1 MNDVVPRP
9 SGADVIEAVIT
20 KGDLAKLNG
29 PERTQ
34 YYAEVCRSIGLN
46 PFTRPFEYIML
57 NGKLQ
62 LYARREATDQLRKLN
77 GISLEVVSRQVTGD
91 ILTVHV
97 RAKDK
102 SGRTD
107 EDFGSVNIA
116 GLRGEALANAQM
128 KALTKGKRRVTLSIS
143 GLGFIDE
150 SEIEDIPRQ
159 PGAPVSTR
167 ADLDAFAGVP
177 PQHSLSHDSVRQEEP
192 EPPPQDE
199 RSLRILEIDAR
210 SAAAQGTEALRRHMR
225 SLTPEDRDRLAGL
238 VGSRQKPGELLR
250 LAQASDDA
258 LKAAEPEPEDETA
271 DPFGLVAAAREAA
284 RPRDESWWKGDLV
297 VEGKNPREYQ
307 ANLHRRVREARSAAE
322 IEALRASNPAIDDLD
337 RATKEAVLN
346 ELADRERELRQ
357 QE

>member
-9 SGADVIEAVIT
+9 TSADVIEAVIT
-20 KGDLAKLNG
+20 RGDLAKLNG
-29 PERTQ
+29 AERTQ
-34 YYAEVCRSIGLN
+34 YYTEVCRSIGLN

-62 LYARREATDQLRKLN
+62 LYARREATDQLRRLN
-77 GISLEVVSRQVTGD
+77 GISLEVISRKIDGD

-102 SGRTD
+102 AGRTD
-107 EDFGSVNIA
+107 EDFGAVNIA
-116 GLRGEALANAQM
+116 GLKGEARANAEM
-128 KALTKGKRRVTLSIS
+128 KAVTKAKRRVTLSVS
-143 GLGFIDE
+143 GLGFLDE

-159 PGAPVSTR
+159 PAVPVSTR

-177 PQHSLSHDSVRQEEP
+177 PQHSLSHDSVREA
-192 EPPPQDE
+192 EPPEAPDE

-284 RPRDESWWKGDLV
+284 RPRDEAWWKGDLV
-297 VEGKNPREYQ
+297 VEGKNPRAFQ
-307 ANLHRRVREARSAAE
+307 ANLHQRLREARSAAE

-346 ELADRERELRQ
+346 ELADRERELKAA
-357 QE
+357 EC